1 MVKLVLFN
9 WGWWLWWDS
18 GSGRMGPT
26 PQKEDLSRQQ
36 MSYEVRL
43 VDSLRKVSCFGAS
56 SQRAEVIHQCL
67 RARRSGARWARVPK
81 MPNKKRKSIRS
92 RQEAILNYSS
102 TFSVCWPAG
111 QCTCP
116 ADHQG
121 FGTWEGCRSWR
132 HAQCRCDAQ
141 CGCHAQL
148 GEAQMVPTGLGG
160 KVCKAGDSHP
170 LFCFDLLLCGASS
183 FEGTKL

>member
-1 MVKLVLFN
+1 MTL
-9 WGWWLWWDS
+9 
-18 GSGRMGPT
+18 
-26 PQKEDLSRQQ
+26 
-36 MSYEVRL
+36 VRL
-43 VDSLRKVSCFGAS
+43 RKRENGADTSKGRSFQTANELRGSFGRFFEESLMFWCFLPTCWGDTPMPAGKKK
-56 SQRAEVIHQCL
+56 R
-67 RARRSGARWARVPK
+67 ARWARVPK